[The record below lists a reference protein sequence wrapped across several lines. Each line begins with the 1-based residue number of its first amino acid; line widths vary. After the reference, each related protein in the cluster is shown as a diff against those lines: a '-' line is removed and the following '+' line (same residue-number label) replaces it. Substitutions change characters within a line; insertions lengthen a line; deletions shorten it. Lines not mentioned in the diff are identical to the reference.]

1 MDKPRLVIKLKYV
14 NIHSHWLRQEVQTG
28 TIKLEYIKT
37 SLLITNGFTKKLLR

>member
-14 NIHSHWLRQEVQTG
+14 NIYSYWLRQEIQVG

-37 SLLITNGFTKKLLR
+37 SLLIADGFIKKLPR